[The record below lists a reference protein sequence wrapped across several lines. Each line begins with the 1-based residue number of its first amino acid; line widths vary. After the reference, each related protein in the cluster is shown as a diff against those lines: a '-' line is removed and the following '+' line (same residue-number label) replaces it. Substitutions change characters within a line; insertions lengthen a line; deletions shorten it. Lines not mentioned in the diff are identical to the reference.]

1 MTSQTCQTCHVLDLG
16 IGLIP
21 RLGVSGVGPQRIH
34 NTYFIVYLLL

>member
-21 RLGVSGVGPQRIH
+21 KLSVSGVGPQRIH
-34 NTYFIVYLLL
+34 TYFILYLLF